1 MFAWSGDVDPKE
13 QVRKW
18 KQSMRGEQRKVD
30 RQIRDI
36 QREEAKVKRSIKDAA
51 KRGHDSECKMLA
63 KEIVRARKVQTRLH
77 TSKAHM
83 NSVVMQ
89 MENQLAQQKLTGH
102 VAKSTE
108 IMKMMNKLTKVSQI
122 AEVMQGMQKE
132 MCKAGVI
139 EEMVDDAFEMM
150 EDQNEEEADEEVERV
165 MTELAADA
173 TSGMQSAPTQQPAAQ
188 QEQAADEEEE
198 EDMELMRSRLAQLKG

>member
-1 MFAWSGDVDPKE
+1 M
-13 QVRKW
+13 
-18 KQSMRGEQRKVD
+18 
-30 RQIRDI
+30 
-36 QREEAKVKRSIKDAA
+36 
-51 KRGHDSECKMLA
+51 
-63 KEIVRARKVQTRLH
+63 
-77 TSKAHM
+77 
-83 NSVVMQ
+83 
-89 MENQLAQQKLTGH
+89 
-102 VAKSTE
+102 
-108 IMKMMNKLTKVSQI
+108 
-122 AEVMQGMQKE
+122 
-132 MCKAGVI
+132 I